1 MKVLRRTALI
11 AALAASTSVVALWAA
26 SGVWQEITAP
36 TFGKWGIDLAAR
48 DSHVKPGDDFFA
60 YANGSWLAKTEIPA
74 DQASTSTG
82 YELYNLTQ
90 NQLRALIEASA
101 SNPATPTA
109 AQIGGLY
116 KSFMDEAAV
125 EALDAKPLASDL
137 AAIDAVRSKDEF
149 VALMGKTATNVGIS
163 LFGVEVDSDA
173 KKPFSTLYVVQD
185 GLGMPDRDYY
195 LTDQFKDK
203 KQAYEAYIARTFALI
218 KDAAPEAKAKS
229 VLAFETEI
237 AQASWPAAERR
248 DIDKIYN
255 PMTLEALQSYAP
267 EIHWRS
273 YLAAAGLN
281 NLDNL
286 VIAENTAVQKI
297 ARLFADTPLETL
309 KAWET
314 FHWVSGASPYLSK
327 RFVDSRFDFVE
338 KAVNGTPAQRPRWKR
353 GVSLV
358 DGRLGEA
365 VGKEYVAK
373 YFPPASK
380 AKMEALVA
388 NLKTS
393 MAARIRNAAWMSAQT
408 KDQALDKLSKMEVM
422 VGYPAKW
429 RDYSTL
435 KIDPNDLYGNVE
447 RSIAFEAAYQFKKIG
462 NPVDKAE
469 WIMTPQTV
477 DAYNGGLENKIVFP
491 AGILQPPLFNP
502 DADPAVNYGGIGAVI
517 GHEITHGFDDQGRK
531 IDATGALRDWWT
543 PEDAKRFMA
552 ESERLAGQFDT
563 YEGVPGMHING
574 KLTLGENI
582 ADLGGLLVAIDAY
595 HTSLGGQAAPV
606 LDGLTGDQRLFLGY
620 AQAWRGKTRDDAL
633 RAQMASDP
641 HSPRKFRVIGPIRN
655 VDSWYAS
662 FDVTPNDKYYLKPED
677 RVHVW

>member
-1 MKVLRRTALI
+1 
-11 AALAASTSVVALWAA
+11 
-26 SGVWQEITAP
+26 
-36 TFGKWGIDLAAR
+36 
-48 DSHVKPGDDFFA
+48 
-60 YANGSWLAKTEIPA
+60 
-74 DQASTSTG
+74 
-82 YELYNLTQ
+82 
-90 NQLRALIEASA
+90 LRALIEASA
-101 SNPATPTA
+101 SNPTTPTA

-137 AAIDAVRSKDEF
+137 AAIEAVRSKEEF

-163 LFGVEVDSDA
+163 LFGLDVDSDA
-173 KKPFSTLYVVQD
+173 KKPVSTVYVVQD

-203 KQAYEAYIARTFALI
+203 KEAYEAYITRTFALI

-229 VLAFETEI
+229 VLAFETAI
-237 AQASWPAAERR
+237 AEASWPAAERR
-248 DIDKIYN
+248 DLDKIYN
-255 PMTLEALQSYAP
+255 PTTVEALQSYAP
-267 EIHWRS
+267 EINWRS
-273 YLAAAGLN
+273 YLAGAG
-281 NLDNL
+281 LDNL
-286 VIAENTAVQKI
+286 TNVVLAENTAVQKI
-297 ARLFADTPLETL
+297 ARVFADTPLETL

-327 RFVDSRFDFVE
+327 QFVDSRFDFVE
-338 KAVNGTPAQRPRWKR
+338 KALSGTPAQRPRWKR

-365 VGKEYVAK
+365 VGKEYVAR

-393 MAARIRNAAWMSAQT
+393 MAARIRNAAWMTAQT
-408 KDQALDKLSKMEVM
+408 KEQALDKLSKMEVM

-543 PEDAKRFMA
+543 PEDGKRFVA
-552 ESERLAGQFDT
+552 ESDKLAAQYDT

-595 HTSLGGQAAPV
+595 HVSLGGQAPPV

-655 VDSWYAS
+655 IDSWYAS
-662 FDVTPNDKYYLKPED
+662 FDVTPNDRYYLKTED